1 MKQTIDFKSEFDGT
15 VRQAIVV
22 APNDAG
28 ERPLPLVIVPHAAGY
43 SAESTAAYWHHL
55 PERRGVIAVFPIGH
69 ERRSP
74 LFSMGWTGQIEDLAA
89 MPRIISSLGF
99 VVDMS
104 RIYGIGIS
112 MGGQE
117 VLLLAGRHPGVLAAI
132 VAFNVAMD
140 LRAWYASGDLARGIL
155 DAEIG
160 GPPEDLPDEYA
171 ARSPMSYTATI
182 ARVPTLLVWDPND
195 RIVPHQDDQHS
206 GLFYRRIRDEH
217 PDAQIESQTHRRGHL
232 WVNPGM
238 ALTWATGK

>member
-1 MKQTIDFKSEFDGT
+1 MRRTISFTSEFDGT
-15 VRQAIVV
+15 AREAIVV
-22 APNDAG
+22 APDDAA
-28 ERPLPLVIVPHAAGY
+28 EHPLPLAIIAHAAGY
-43 SAESTAAYWHHL
+43 GAEATAAYWHHL

-99 VVDMS
+99 SVDAS
-104 RIYGIGIS
+104 RVYGIGIS

-117 VLLLAGRHPGVLAAI
+117 VLLLAGRHPGVLAAV

-140 LRAWYASGDLARGIL
+140 LRAWYRSGDLAKGIL

-160 GPPEDLPDEYA
+160 GPPEEFPDDYA
-171 ARSPMSYTATI
+171 TRSPMNYTATI
-182 ARVPTLLVWDPND
+182 ARVPTLLVWDTND
-195 RIVPHQDDQHS
+195 RIVPHQEDRQT
-206 GLFYRRIRDEH
+206 GLFLSRMRAEH
-217 PDAQIESQTHRRGHL
+217 PDAPIESQTHHRGHL

-238 ALTWATGK
+238 ALTWAMGK